1 MYFEYYFNEQKLTPV
16 PQPGPGIAI
25 LMYKSHGDLMHFTR
39 STRSRRAKNLVNI
52 KKFSEY

>member
-1 MYFEYYFNEQKLTPV
+1 MYFEYYFNEQKLAPV

-25 LMYKSHGDLMHFTR
+25 VMYKSHGDFMRFTR

-52 KKFSEY
+52 NRYI